1 MRCPHNR
8 LRRLLPHRGSLRIAK
23 SYEKTQRAVRAY
35 DNFLLF
41 RTNVSFFLP
50 RSAIRK
56 SSLWEDSRRSRQEG
70 IAYQRLFYS
79 TQICCFFWQGY
90 LQDSK
95 LRSVLWEVFFVQ
107 FVSISPKKK
116 HLREEETVGLWL
128 NHSRRSLLFGDLVV
142 RGRKSSEFG
151 RKTPVSLY

>member
-70 IAYQRLFYS
+70 IAYQRLFYRTIKLLFS
-79 TQICCFFWQGY
+79 VRVICE
-90 LQDSK
+90 DSS
-95 LRSVLWEVFFVQ
+95 LEVVEWSFQQQ
-107 FVSISPKKK
+107 FIDISPKKK
-116 HLREEETVGLWL
+116 NLREEETVGC
-128 NHSRRSLLFGDLVV
+128 G
-142 RGRKSSEFG
+142 
-151 RKTPVSLY
+151 